1 MKENYPC
8 FHLSAGE
15 LLRAET
21 KKEDSPHRELIETCL
36 VSGNIVP
43 VEISLAL
50 LENAMREA
58 AEEHGKE
65 LIFLVDGF
73 PRNFDNLDGWI
84 RCMKGVAT
92 VWGVL
97 NYQCPLEELERRI
110 LNRAKDSGRSDDNLK
125 SARKRFGTFERETVP
140 VVDTL
145 RHVEK
150 LLEEDNQ
157 PSLRVFDISG
167 DQTVEN
173 VWRDTQRAMDRMISY
188 DVLSAQSQLMDA
200 VTTKNV
206 DVYRKVCADEWFEE
220 EGKSVEEVM
229 DQQEGENE
237 SWEISNLKMSYISG
251 SKVALEYD
259 RTMGDN
265 GKISEKRIWSHQGT
279 QGWKNIHFQRLPA
292 Q

>member
-1 MKENYPC
+1 
-8 FHLSAGE
+8 
-15 LLRAET
+15 
-21 KKEDSPHRELIETCL
+21 
-36 VSGNIVP
+36 
-43 VEISLAL
+43 
-50 LENAMREA
+50 
-58 AEEHGKE
+58 
-65 LIFLVDGF
+65 
-73 PRNFDNLDGWI
+73 
-84 RCMKGVAT
+84 MKGVAT